1 MISWSL
7 PTSLNIGGKEYKIRS
22 DYRAVLDILTAMNDP
37 EIFEP
42 GMSEKEKNI
51 ERVMTMLQIL
61 YEDFESIPSNQ
72 WNEATKKAKEFID
85 CGMSDDGKPKPRL
98 MDWEQDAP
106 LIIPAVNKVCHQDI
120 RSLKYM
126 HWWTFISLYMEIGDS
141 MLSTVIS
148 IRKKRKKGQKLE
160 KWEKEFYQN
169 NKSIVD
175 LKVKCEERSDEEKEA
190 LRKLFG
196 IVK

>member
-7 PTSLNIGGKEYKIRS
+7 PTSLDIGGKEYKIRS

-126 HWWTFISLYMEIGDS
+126 HWWTFISLYMEIGDC

>member
-7 PTSLNIGGKEYKIRS
+7 PTSLDIGGKEYKIRS